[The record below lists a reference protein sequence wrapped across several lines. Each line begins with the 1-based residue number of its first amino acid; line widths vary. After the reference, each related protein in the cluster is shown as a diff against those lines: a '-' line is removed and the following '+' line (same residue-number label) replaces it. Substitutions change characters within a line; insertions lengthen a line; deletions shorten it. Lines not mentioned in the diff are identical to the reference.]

1 MDPSGERDFN
11 VIGHIINQPGGV
23 SKAIKQE
30 LIDNAAQSV
39 MERHT
44 KQCALSM
51 FVQERKSETGLRIED
66 VRSLLVADKESRT
79 RNLPGPLLE
88 VTLMVKQD
96 VIPSKTSICHSRWQQ
111 NHALHRKR
119 PKIHEQAATL
129 LGVTPTVQHTP
140 HEHQVQP
147 QPLPVATPSLHQH
160 QLDEAQPSTSLLV
173 VTHPS
178 PCIQEPEPLPV
189 VTMQDY
195 HTATDASPPVP
206 GESGYEFGYTPFEEL
221 PAAQVEVVEEV
232 IIAEDCGSEEVLLLH
247 ERPVKIEP
255 PVKVPI
261 PDHKMME
268 LQEQDEYVSRLRAE
282 WQLGRLDANYF
293 KMERDV
299 LRKRITINGVPYEP
313 VILPGILH
321 EYVLMLAHNEQG
333 HNGSRRTYNALRY
346 VYYWKG
352 MKNAVERHCKRC
364 YTCAKFNIRVHKL
377 KKQHFKVPA
386 QPMEFIS
393 MDLIGEFHPPSSK
406 GNRYALT
413 AICMLTGFTFCIPLK
428 SKTAKD
434 VVTAYMDNIYCVFG
448 PSRRILTDNGT
459 EFRNKFWEQV
469 FKDTR
474 MSHLTSPIYSPQCN
488 GRIEGFHKFLKATI
502 GKQLHRGLEW
512 DDVIP
517 QATSAYNF
525 FPTESSKESPFFL
538 MFGRQPAV
546 KHMLSD
552 SESTKYLGDDEGK
565 LKIEVMRKLYHV
577 IAYNLA
583 KSRAAR
589 DGNKRDEENKPEE
602 EQFEPGTNI
611 LVRDHT
617 KKVFHAEYTDH
628 TVVEQ
633 VGKNQFVVKDNHGQE
648 KKVHRSDMK
657 EINSD
662 VKIAELYKE
671 LRDEGNR
678 DEKHCM
684 PIKQI
689 PDLGWKAPE
698 AAEATP
704 AGDPDNQS
712 LRSPP
717 PATSET
723 PPAGDSDKQSV
734 RTKTPKFPQ
743 LEPMPQRKTP
753 LRRSERIK
761 KKMDTINEIVDE
773 KVVEPTPQGN
783 ETLNIFKLAVTTSFA
798 AACAIAVKTLE
809 MQVFQA

>member
-1 MDPSGERDFN
+1 
-11 VIGHIINQPGGV
+11 
-23 SKAIKQE
+23 
-30 LIDNAAQSV
+30 
-39 MERHT
+39 
-44 KQCALSM
+44 
-51 FVQERKSETGLRIED
+51 
-66 VRSLLVADKESRT
+66 
-79 RNLPGPLLE
+79 
-88 VTLMVKQD
+88 
-96 VIPSKTSICHSRWQQ
+96 
-111 NHALHRKR
+111 
-119 PKIHEQAATL
+119 
-129 LGVTPTVQHTP
+129 
-140 HEHQVQP
+140 
-147 QPLPVATPSLHQH
+147 
-160 QLDEAQPSTSLLV
+160 
-173 VTHPS
+173 
-178 PCIQEPEPLPV
+178 
-189 VTMQDY
+189 
-195 HTATDASPPVP
+195 
-206 GESGYEFGYTPFEEL
+206 
-221 PAAQVEVVEEV
+221 
-232 IIAEDCGSEEVLLLH
+232 
-247 ERPVKIEP
+247 
-255 PVKVPI
+255 
-261 PDHKMME
+261 
-268 LQEQDEYVSRLRAE
+268 
-282 WQLGRLDANYF
+282 
-293 KMERDV
+293 
-299 LRKRITINGVPYEP
+299 
-313 VILPGILH
+313 
-321 EYVLMLAHNEQG
+321 
-333 HNGSRRTYNALRY
+333 
-346 VYYWKG
+346 
-352 MKNAVERHCKRC
+352 
-364 YTCAKFNIRVHKL
+364 
-377 KKQHFKVPA
+377 
-386 QPMEFIS
+386 

-546 KHMLSD
+546 KHMLLD

-565 LKIEVMRKLYHV
+565 LKIEVMRKLYHI

-589 DGNKRDEENKPEE
+589 DGNKRDEENKSEE
-602 EQFEPGTNI
+602 EQFEPGTNV

-657 EINSD
+657 EIDSD

-671 LRDEGNR
+671 LRDEGMR

-689 PDLGWKAPE
+689 PDLGWKALE
-698 AAEATP
+698 AAKATP
-704 AGDPDNQS
+704 ASDPDDQS

-717 PATSET
+717 PATNET
-723 PPAGDSDKQSV
+723 PPAGDSDNQSV

-743 LEPMPQRKTP
+743 LEPRPQRKTP

-773 KVVEPTPQGN
+773 KVLESTPQGN

>member
-1 MDPSGERDFN
+1 MRG
-11 VIGHIINQPGGV
+11 
-23 SKAIKQE
+23 
-30 LIDNAAQSV
+30 
-39 MERHT
+39 
-44 KQCALSM
+44 
-51 FVQERKSETGLRIED
+51 
-66 VRSLLVADKESRT
+66 LLVAVGRCDT
-79 RNLPGPLLE
+79 
-88 VTLMVKQD
+88 
-96 VIPSKTSICHSRWQQ
+96 
-111 NHALHRKR
+111 
-119 PKIHEQAATL
+119 
-129 LGVTPTVQHTP
+129 
-140 HEHQVQP
+140 QVR
-147 QPLPVATPSLHQH
+147 LSL
-160 QLDEAQPSTSLLV
+160 
-173 VTHPS
+173 
-178 PCIQEPEPLPV
+178 I
-189 VTMQDY
+189 
-195 HTATDASPPVP
+195 
-206 GESGYEFGYTPFEEL
+206 
-221 PAAQVEVVEEV
+221 
-232 IIAEDCGSEEVLLLH
+232 
-247 ERPVKIEP
+247 
-255 PVKVPI
+255 
-261 PDHKMME
+261 
-268 LQEQDEYVSRLRAE
+268 YVSGNLLRP
-282 WQLGRLDANYF
+282 L
-293 KMERDV
+293 V
-299 LRKRITINGVPYEP
+299 PRI
-313 VILPGILH
+313 
-321 EYVLMLAHNEQG
+321 HNEQG

-352 MKNAVERHCKRC
+352 MKNAVEKHCKRC

-459 EFRNKFWEQV
+459 EFRNKFWDQV

-546 KHMLSD
+546 KHMLLD

-565 LKIEVMRKLYHV
+565 LKIEVMRKLYHI

-602 EQFEPGTNI
+602 EQFEPGTNV

-628 TVVEQ
+628 TVIEQ

-648 KKVHRSDMK
+648 KKVHRGDMK
-657 EINSD
+657 EIDSD

-671 LRDEGNR
+671 LRDEGMR

-689 PDLGWKAPE
+689 PDLGWNAPE
-698 AAEATP
+698 AAKATP
-704 AGDPDNQS
+704 TGDPDKQS
-712 LRSPP
+712 PRSPP
-717 PATSET
+717 SATAKT
-723 PPAGDSDKQSV
+723 PPAGKSDNQST
-734 RTKTPKFPQ
+734 RPPAQTKATKTPQ

-753 LRRSERIK
+753 LRRSERIR

-773 KVVEPTPQGN
+773 KVLESTPQGN
-783 ETLNIFKLAVTTSFA
+783 VTLNIFKLAVTTSLA

-809 MQVFQA
+809 MQVFWEN

>member
-1 MDPSGERDFN
+1 
-11 VIGHIINQPGGV
+11 
-23 SKAIKQE
+23 
-30 LIDNAAQSV
+30 
-39 MERHT
+39 
-44 KQCALSM
+44 
-51 FVQERKSETGLRIED
+51 
-66 VRSLLVADKESRT
+66 
-79 RNLPGPLLE
+79 
-88 VTLMVKQD
+88 
-96 VIPSKTSICHSRWQQ
+96 
-111 NHALHRKR
+111 
-119 PKIHEQAATL
+119 
-129 LGVTPTVQHTP
+129 
-140 HEHQVQP
+140 
-147 QPLPVATPSLHQH
+147 
-160 QLDEAQPSTSLLV
+160 
-173 VTHPS
+173 
-178 PCIQEPEPLPV
+178 
-189 VTMQDY
+189 
-195 HTATDASPPVP
+195 
-206 GESGYEFGYTPFEEL
+206 
-221 PAAQVEVVEEV
+221 
-232 IIAEDCGSEEVLLLH
+232 
-247 ERPVKIEP
+247 
-255 PVKVPI
+255 
-261 PDHKMME
+261 
-268 LQEQDEYVSRLRAE
+268 
-282 WQLGRLDANYF
+282 
-293 KMERDV
+293 
-299 LRKRITINGVPYEP
+299 
-313 VILPGILH
+313 
-321 EYVLMLAHNEQG
+321 
-333 HNGSRRTYNALRY
+333 
-346 VYYWKG
+346 
-352 MKNAVERHCKRC
+352 
-364 YTCAKFNIRVHKL
+364 
-377 KKQHFKVPA
+377 
-386 QPMEFIS
+386 

-459 EFRNKFWEQV
+459 EFRNKFWDQV

-546 KHMLSD
+546 KHMLLD

-565 LKIEVMRKLYHV
+565 LKIEVMKKLYHI

-602 EQFEPGTNI
+602 EQFEPGTNV
-611 LVRDHT
+611 LVRDNT

-648 KKVHRSDMK
+648 KKVHRRDMK
-657 EINSD
+657 EIDSD

-671 LRDEGNR
+671 LRDEGMR

-689 PDLGWKAPE
+689 PDLGWNTPE
-698 AAEATP
+698 AAKATP
-704 AGDPDNQS
+704 TGDPDKQS
-712 LRSPP
+712 PRSPP
-717 PATSET
+717 SATAKT
-723 PPAGDSDKQSV
+723 PPAGDSDNQST
-734 RTKTPKFPQ
+734 RLPAQTKTTKIPQ

-753 LRRSERIK
+753 LRRSERIR

-773 KVVEPTPQGN
+773 KVLESTPQGN
-783 ETLNIFKLAVTTSFA
+783 VMLNIFKLAVTTSFA

-809 MQVFQA
+809 MQVFWEN